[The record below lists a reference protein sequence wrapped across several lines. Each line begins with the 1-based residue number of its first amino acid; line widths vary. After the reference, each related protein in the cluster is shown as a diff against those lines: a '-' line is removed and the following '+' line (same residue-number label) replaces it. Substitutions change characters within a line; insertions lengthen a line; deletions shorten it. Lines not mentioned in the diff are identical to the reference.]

1 MHKDIISNIYISND
15 DGCFRY
21 PCLFTDLWFLLLWVL
36 ELHFTPLLFGLFIT
50 LELASHFQHDN
61 MIKYE
66 SLFKSVARNSGL
78 RANLYESSA
87 YFLREIREKTLSGM

>member
-1 MHKDIISNIYISND
+1 
-15 DGCFRY
+15 
-21 PCLFTDLWFLLLWVL
+21 
-36 ELHFTPLLFGLFIT
+36 
-50 LELASHFQHDN
+50 